1 VSFFPRLFHVCHNL
15 KPELNRSQM
24 HMFIF
29 FFTGI
34 HELFSMLYEDKC
46 SMADSCWLKA
56 LGGMLLA
63 LSSEGDIIYLTE
75 NVTQQL
81 GFHQVKMKL
90 FHFSLKLSSFDLV
103 NFAIVGFDWEK
114 RFRLLPSVRSQR
126 TP

>member
-1 VSFFPRLFHVCHNL
+1 
-15 KPELNRSQM
+15 M

-29 FFTGI
+29 IFFTGI

-75 NVTQQL
+75 NVIEQL
-81 GFHQVKMKL
+81 GIQQVKKKL
-90 FHFSLKLSSFDLV
+90 L
-103 NFAIVGFDWEK
+103 NFF
-114 RFRLLPSVRSQR
+114 L
-126 TP
+126 